1 MKKMNMNKSVRTIM
15 GFEGAM
21 ISGSKSGYCNNNPD
35 NLPVFNSN
43 VIAILDGMPQKIWF
57 GDVDVT
63 KSITKLE
70 ELAKYLETDI
80 YVLREM
86 DARFENEDKPVLNRF
101 VIKVSP
107 DGERTL
113 GKMESE
119 SWDKETLLRC

>member
-1 MKKMNMNKSVRTIM
+1 MNKSVRTIM